1 MKALVYRG
9 PRDIAYETMK
19 DPELHDDRDAIIKVD
34 KCAICGSDL
43 HIYHGETFSGDTG
56 YCVGHEAVGE
66 VVEIGRGV
74 RQLKVGD
81 KVMIS
86 AAVGCGQCRSCL
98 AGIVNRC
105 ENNAAGCYGL
115 SSRLQGCQAEGVRV
129 PAADFNAQKIP
140 DGITA
145 DQALMM
151 TDALATAWFG
161 ARNADIQRGAT
172 VAVVGLGPI
181 GLLAAEAAFIMGAAR
196 VFGIDLV
203 EGRRAMG
210 RAFGMETPD
219 PAIARE
225 YITEATR
232 GRMCDS
238 VIEAVGHSATIRAS
252 LGLAGRRATVS
263 VVGVN
268 QDRSFDF
275 PMSKAFGMGLTF
287 RIGTCSVPQ
296 EWPELIPL
304 VQSGRIRPERYISH
318 TLPLSDGKHAYD
330 IFDRRVDGAMKMVF
344 DPGLQSITR
353 SDGFRSLAP
362 DS

>member
-9 PRDIAYETMK
+9 PRDIAFESMN
-19 DPELHDDRDAIIKVD
+19 DPQLQDDRDAIIKVD

-43 HIYHGETFSGDTG
+43 HIYHGETFSEDTG

-66 VVEIGRGV
+66 VVEIGRSV

-98 AGIVNRC
+98 AGVVNKC
-105 ENNAAGCYGL
+105 ETNSGGCYGL
-115 SSRLQGCQAEGVRV
+115 SSKLQGCQAEAVRV

-140 DGITA
+140 DGITL

-161 ARNADIQRGAT
+161 ARNADIQPGAT

-181 GLLAAEAAFIMGAAR
+181 GLMAAESAFAMGAAR

-203 EGRRAMG
+203 EERRAAG
-210 RAFGMETPD
+210 RAIGLETPD
-219 PAIARE
+219 PANARE
-225 YITEATR
+225 IIREATR

-238 VIEAVGHSATIRAS
+238 VIEAVGHGVTIRSS
-252 LGLAGRRATVS
+252 LGLAARRGTVS
-263 VVGVN
+263 VIGVN

-275 PMSKAFGMGLTF
+275 PMAKAFAMGLTF

-304 VQSGRIRPERYISH
+304 VRSGRIRPERYITH
-318 TLPLSDGKHAYD
+318 NLPLSDGARAYD
-330 IFDRRVDGAMKMVF
+330 IFDKRTDGAMKMVF
-344 DPGLQSITR
+344 DL
-353 SDGFRSLAP
+353 SL
-362 DS
+362 

>member
-9 PRDIAYETMK
+9 PRDIAFETMK

-43 HIYHGETFSGDTG
+43 HIYHGQTFSKDNG

-66 VVEIGRGV
+66 VVEAGRGV
-74 RQLKVGD
+74 RQLKTGD

-86 AAVGCGQCRSCL
+86 AAVGCGQCRACL
-98 AGIVNRC
+98 AGIVNKC
-105 ENNAAGCYGL
+105 ANNAASCYGL
-115 SSRLQGCQAEGVRV
+115 SSKLQGCQAEFVRV
-129 PAADFNAQKIP
+129 PAADFNAQIIP
-140 DGITA
+140 EGITT

-161 ARNADIQRGAT
+161 ARGADIQRGST

-203 EGRRAMG
+203 EDRRAAG
-210 RAFGMETPD
+210 RAIGLETPD
-219 PAIARE
+219 PTYARE
-225 YITEATR
+225 TVQEATS

-238 VIEAVGHSATIRAS
+238 VIEAVGHSATIRAA
-252 LGLAGRRATVS
+252 LGLSGKRGTVS
-263 VVGVN
+263 VVGVA
-268 QDRSFDF
+268 QERAFDF

-304 VQSGRIRPERYISH
+304 VQSGRIKPERYITH
-318 TLPLSDGKHAYD
+318 TLGLSEGARAYD
-330 IFDRRVDGAMKMVF
+330 LLDRRADGTLKMVL
-344 DPGLQSITR
+344 DPGL
-353 SDGFRSLAP
+353 
-362 DS
+362 

>member
-9 PRDIAYETMK
+9 PRDIAFETMK
-19 DPELHDDRDAIIKVD
+19 DPGLRDDRDAIIKVE

-43 HIYHGETFSGDTG
+43 HIYHGQTFSEDTG

-66 VVEIGRGV
+66 VVEAGRGV
-74 RQLKVGD
+74 RQLKTGD

-86 AAVGCGQCRSCL
+86 AAVGCGQCRACL

-105 ENNAAGCYGL
+105 ANNAASCYGL
-115 SSRLQGCQAEGVRV
+115 SSKLQGCQAEFVRV
-129 PAADFNAQKIP
+129 PAADFNAQRVP
-140 DGITA
+140 EGITT

-161 ARNADIQRGAT
+161 ARGADIQRGST
-172 VAVVGLGPI
+172 VAVIGLGPI

-203 EGRRAMG
+203 EERRAAG
-210 RAFGMETPD
+210 RAIGLETPD
-219 PAIARE
+219 PAHARE
-225 YITEATR
+225 IIQDATS

-238 VIEAVGHSATIRAS
+238 VIEAVGHSATIRAA
-252 LGLAGRRATVS
+252 LGLSGKRGTVS
-263 VVGVN
+263 VVGVA
-268 QDRSFDF
+268 QERTFDF
-275 PMSKAFGMGLTF
+275 PMSKAFSMGLTF

-304 VQSGRIRPERYISH
+304 VQSGRIKPERYVTH
-318 TLPLSDGKHAYD
+318 TLGLSEGVRAYD
-330 IFDRRVDGAMKMVF
+330 LFDRRADGVLKMVL
-344 DPGLQSITR
+344 DPRL
-353 SDGFRSLAP
+353 
-362 DS
+362 

>member
-9 PRDIAYETMK
+9 PRDIAFESMN
-19 DPELHDDRDAIIKVD
+19 DPQLQDDRDAIIKVD

-43 HIYHGETFSGDTG
+43 HIYHGETFSEDTG

-66 VVEIGRGV
+66 VVEIGRSV

-86 AAVGCGQCRSCL
+86 AAVGCGQCRACL
-98 AGIVNRC
+98 AGVVNKC
-105 ENNAAGCYGL
+105 ETNSGGCYGL
-115 SSRLQGCQAEGVRV
+115 SSKLQGCQAEAVRV

-140 DGITA
+140 DGITL

-161 ARNADIQRGAT
+161 ARNADIQPGAT

-181 GLLAAEAAFIMGAAR
+181 GLMAAESAFAMGAAR

-203 EGRRAMG
+203 EERRAAG
-210 RAFGMETPD
+210 RAIGLETPD
-219 PAIARE
+219 PANARE
-225 YITEATR
+225 IIREATR

-238 VIEAVGHSATIRAS
+238 VIEAVGHGVTIRSS
-252 LGLAGRRATVS
+252 LGLAARRGTVS
-263 VVGVN
+263 VIGVN

-275 PMSKAFGMGLTF
+275 PMAKAFAMGLTF

-304 VQSGRIRPERYISH
+304 VRSGRIRPERYITH
-318 TLPLSDGKHAYD
+318 NLPLSDGARAYD
-330 IFDRRVDGAMKMVF
+330 IFDKRTDGAMKMVF
-344 DPGLQSITR
+344 DL
-353 SDGFRSLAP
+353 SL
-362 DS
+362 